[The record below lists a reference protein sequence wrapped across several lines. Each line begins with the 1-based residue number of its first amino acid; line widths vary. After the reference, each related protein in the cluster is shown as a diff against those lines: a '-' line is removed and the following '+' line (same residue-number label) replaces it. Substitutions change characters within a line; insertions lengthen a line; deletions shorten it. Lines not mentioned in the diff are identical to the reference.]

1 MKTARKI
8 SMELGKMVGGR
19 GRSYQVRATLLG
31 GIYDEEKVH
40 TERSL
45 SWGASRTCHSLG
57 PVQRGQAPLPA
68 GKSTEIEGLP
78 KPRL

>member
-57 PVQRGQAPLPA
+57 VPTVVSCAEGPSPLA
-68 GKSTEIEGLP
+68 CWEVH
-78 KPRL
+78 

>member
-1 MKTARKI
+1 MMKRRSTQRDPCLGEPAGHATA
-8 SMELGKMVGGR
+8 
-19 GRSYQVRATLLG
+19 
-31 GIYDEEKVH
+31 
-40 TERSL
+40 
-45 SWGASRTCHSLG
+45 WASQPWC